1 MELESGPAGAG
12 GLGSAE
18 EGEGEEESEDE
29 AGGGGG
35 GERGGDGVVAMQ
47 TPYARRKLQA
57 R

>member
-1 MELESGPAGAG
+1 MELESGPAGAA
-12 GLGSAE
+12 GLGSAG

-35 GERGGDGVVAMQ
+35 ERGDDGVVAMQ